1 MAVDRRLVGV
11 ALLVALAAAAPVAAQ
26 TRVGPA
32 YVTRV
37 VDGDTLYAE
46 LGGRLE
52 AVRYLGINSP
62 RIEHPTLGSEPYA
75 ILAREANRRLV
86 EAKWVHFTF
95 DGPTRDRHGRL
106 LAYVWVGPTLVNA
119 LLVHRGFGEAAT
131 ASTAAYAE
139 YFRMLEDGARREA
152 RGLWRDPSLLAYHR
166 PRPTEVAADDDEVEG
181 RAADLVGGRVFSAP
195 APFFPPVAAS
205 SATPSIAVPSA
216 PPPAPSVN
224 APSYVAPR
232 TSGPRSSSGGRR

>member
-1 MAVDRRLVGV
+1 MAIDRRLVGV
-11 ALLVALAAAAPVAAQ
+11 ALLVVLAAAAPVAAQ

-86 EAKWVHFTF
+86 EAKWVHLTF
-95 DGPTRDRHGRL
+95 DGPARDRHGRL
-106 LAYVWVGPTLVNA
+106 LAYVWIGPTLVNA
-119 LLVHRGFGEAAT
+119 LLVHRGFAEAAT
-131 ASTAAYAE
+131 ASAAGYAE

-152 RGLWRDPSLLAYHR
+152 RGLWRDPSVLAYHR
-166 PRPTEVAADDDEVEG
+166 PRPTEVAADDDEVER
-181 RAADLVGGRVFSAP
+181 RAADFVGGRVFSAP
-195 APFFPPVAAS
+195 APFSPPVAVS
-205 SATPSIAVPSA
+205 SGTPSVAVPAA
-216 PPPAPSVN
+216 PPPAPSVS
-224 APSYVAPR
+224 APAYVAPR
-232 TSGPRSSSGGRR
+232 SSGPRSSTGGRR

>member
-1 MAVDRRLVGV
+1 MAIDRRLVGV
-11 ALLVALAAAAPVAAQ
+11 ALLVVLAAAAPAAAQ

-52 AVRYLGINSP
+52 EVRYLGINSP

-86 EAKWVHFTF
+86 EGKWVHLTF
-95 DGPTRDRHGRL
+95 EGPARDRHGRL
-106 LAYVWVGPTLVNA
+106 LAYVWVGPMFVNA
-119 LLVHRGFGEAAT
+119 RLVHRGFGEAAT
-131 ASTAAYAE
+131 ASTAGYAE
-139 YFRMLEDGARREA
+139 YFRLLEDGARREA
-152 RGLWRDPSLLAYHR
+152 RGLWRDPGVLAYHR
-166 PRPTEVAADDDEVEG
+166 PRSTEVAADAGDVED
-181 RAADLVGGRVFSAP
+181 RSADTSGGRVFSAP
-195 APFFPPVAAS
+195 APFIPSVPLS
-205 SATPSIAVPSA
+205 RPPSIAVPSA

-224 APSYVAPR
+224 APAYVAPR
-232 TSGPRSSSGGRR
+232 TSGPRSSTRTR

>member
-1 MAVDRRLVGV
+1 MAVDRRLVGA
-11 ALLVALAAAAPVAAQ
+11 ALLVALAAAPVAAQ

-86 EAKWVHFTF
+86 EAKWVHLTF
-95 DGPTRDRHGRL
+95 DGPARDRHGRL
-106 LAYVWVGPTLVNA
+106 LAYVWVGSTLVNA

-131 ASTAAYAE
+131 ASTAGYAE

-152 RGLWRDPSLLAYHR
+152 RGVWRDPSALLYHR
-166 PRPTEVAADDDEVEG
+166 PRATEVAADDDEVEG
-181 RAADLVGGRVFSAP
+181 RAADFVGGRVFSAP
-195 APFFPPVAAS
+195 APFSPPAAVS
-205 SATPSIAVPSA
+205 SGTPSIAVPSA

-224 APSYVAPR
+224 APAYVAPR